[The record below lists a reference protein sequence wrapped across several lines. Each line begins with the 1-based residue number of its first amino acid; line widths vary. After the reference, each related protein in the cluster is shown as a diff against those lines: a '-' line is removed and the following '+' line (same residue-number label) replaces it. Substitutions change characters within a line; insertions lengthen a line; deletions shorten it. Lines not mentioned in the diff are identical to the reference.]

1 MIQVNEILSKAVG
14 LGACAKSGTATD
26 WRSLCWLFFS
36 PQGREFCREHNYPNI
51 EMFREMK
58 VNVEPY
64 NVFVD
69 ERVVAHNES
78 VAIIGESAAEL
89 HYSGTDMAYK
99 VILMHGARAVIH
111 ASNYAV
117 VRIENISGEYEVIN
131 DGTAKILL

>member
-36 PQGREFCREHNYPNI
+36 PQGREFCREHNYPSI

-78 VAIIGESAAEL
+78 VAIIGNSAAEL

-117 VRIENISGEYEVIN
+117 VRVENISGEYEVIN